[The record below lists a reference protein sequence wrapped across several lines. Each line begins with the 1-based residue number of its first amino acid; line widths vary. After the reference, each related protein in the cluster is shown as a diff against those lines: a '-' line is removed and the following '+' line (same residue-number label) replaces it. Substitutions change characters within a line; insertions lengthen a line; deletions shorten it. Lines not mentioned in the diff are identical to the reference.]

1 MPPVLFFFLSITL
14 AVLGLLWFHIYFRII
29 CSSSVKNVM
38 GIVLGIALN
47 LQIAL
52 GSPAILTMLILP
64 IQEHGISFHFFES
77 PSVFFI
83 NIL

>member
-1 MPPVLFFFLSITL
+1 
-14 AVLGLLWFHIYFRII
+14 
-29 CSSSVKNVM
+29 M